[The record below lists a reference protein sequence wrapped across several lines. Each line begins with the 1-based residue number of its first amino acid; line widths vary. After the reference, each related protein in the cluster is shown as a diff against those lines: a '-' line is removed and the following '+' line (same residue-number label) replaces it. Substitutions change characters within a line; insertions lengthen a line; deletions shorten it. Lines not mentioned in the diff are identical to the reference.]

1 MKITEQAYRLLE
13 TRYKSRNENVED
25 IYPRVARAIAKHAP
39 DVANGT
45 ESLEKEFL
53 RMMLDSDFLPNSP
66 CIRNAGYNNMNKACF
81 VLPVEDS
88 IHGIY
93 KALLESA
100 QIFKA
105 GGGVGYNFSDLRE
118 EGAPLSAG
126 GTSSGALSFMNMF
139 NASTEAVKQGGFRR
153 GACVSQDTRALTRTG
168 WKSYNELKAGDEI
181 LTFCPETNTTKFQ
194 PILKMN
200 VFDWDGEMISFKNKF
215 MDFLFTPNHR
225 VIYKSSS
232 VSNAYSICR
241 ADSVPFVSIY
251 VPLCSVMEDDRVDA
265 DISDELIQIAGWI
278 ITEGARKGNGNING
292 FTIYQSERANP
303 DKCKEIDALFDKLG
317 WKYSKNPDNKHYMEN
332 KERAWYVPAY
342 ETRNILRIEDNH
354 KIIPMWMLEK
364 LSLRQLQILFNTL
377 MKGDGHTTS
386 TWGKFTTADKEGA
399 YRFLMLTT
407 LLGYRASIKAERG
420 GSIYSISINFNRKS
434 STVKQEDINK
444 EMYTGKV
451 WCPTVESGFWVA
463 ERNGYVCITGNS
475 MGVLDY
481 DHPEIINFIQEK
493 GKYGRLNNFNVSVML
508 DDDFMKRVQTD
519 DEIYLKSRLDRRRT
533 VQTMKARDLFNLIS
547 IYAWE
552 NGDPGVLFYN
562 RINQDNPFYPNQA
575 IRATNPCGE
584 VPLFP
589 YESCCLGSIN
599 LSNCVTSDGDLDKD
613 KLKDMVYF
621 GTLFLI
627 GMNKATQFSIKECYT
642 AQERYFRLGLG
653 VMGYADM
660 LMKMHILYDSAE
672 ALSTIDKI
680 GKIMKLSA
688 KFSPISVATR
698 SIAPTGSLSI
708 LANCSSGIE
717 PIFSSN
723 YERHTTSGVF
733 EEKRDSEYLRTAHEI
748 EPIWHLKTLAR
759 WQKWIDNGVSK
770 TINMPYNCSQSDVS
784 DIYIKAWE
792 MGCKGVTIFRDNC
805 RGGEQ
810 VYKTK
815 APKCDGES
823 CTL

>member
-1 MKITEQAYRLLE
+1 MKISEQAYKLLQI
-13 TRYKSRNENVED
+13 RYKGPNENVED
-25 IYPRVARAIAKHAP
+25 IYPRVAKAIAKHSA

-118 EGAPLSAG
+118 EGALLSAG

-153 GACVSQDTRALTRTG
+153 GA
-168 WKSYNELKAGDEI
+168 
-181 LTFCPETNTTKFQ
+181 
-194 PILKMN
+194 
-200 VFDWDGEMISFKNKF
+200 
-215 MDFLFTPNHR
+215 
-225 VIYKSSS
+225 
-232 VSNAYSICR
+232 
-241 ADSVPFVSIY
+241 
-251 VPLCSVMEDDRVDA
+251 
-265 DISDELIQIAGWI
+265 
-278 ITEGARKGNGNING
+278 
-292 FTIYQSERANP
+292 
-303 DKCKEIDALFDKLG
+303 
-317 WKYSKNPDNKHYMEN
+317 
-332 KERAWYVPAY
+332 
-342 ETRNILRIEDNH
+342 
-354 KIIPMWMLEK
+354 
-364 LSLRQLQILFNTL
+364 
-377 MKGDGHTTS
+377 
-386 TWGKFTTADKEGA
+386 
-399 YRFLMLTT
+399 
-407 LLGYRASIKAERG
+407 
-420 GSIYSISINFNRKS
+420 
-434 STVKQEDINK
+434 
-444 EMYTGKV
+444 
-451 WCPTVESGFWVA
+451 
-463 ERNGYVCITGNS
+463 S
-475 MGVLDY
+475 MGVMDY
-481 DHPEIINFIQEK
+481 DHPEIIRFIQEK

-508 DDDFMKRVQTD
+508 DDDFMKRVQKN
-519 DEIYLKSRLDRRRT
+519 DEIYLKSRLDKRKT
-533 VQTMKARDLFNLIS
+533 VHTIKAKDLFNLIS

-688 KFSPISVATR
+688 KFSPMSVATR

>member
-39 DVANGT
+39 DVANGFGP
-45 ESLEKEFL
+45 LEDEFL
-53 RMMLDSDFLPNSP
+53 RMMEDADFLPNSP
-66 CIRNAGYNNMNKACF
+66 CIRNAGYSNMNKACISGNTLIYTKNGLVPMRDIKIGDLVLTHMGRYKPVTNIWSNGIKSTIKICVGRKGRLTHTCELTPDHRILDISGEWLDSNSVKKPKNIVPPKGIVPTKLGNTDNDKDLAWIIGFYLAEGDIYLNNANGNNPKKVIRFTNGNQNLMAKLKTISDSKTLNSGTICDSNFGNWKNLRLYNDTLADAFEKEFGKGFNTKRLPDWIYSASTEYKENLLQGILDGDGQKKYNTSRRIDLANQTLVFQLKLLAESLNYYTSIVFDTHQKGQTKPTARLIMNKTQPNKYLIIGEGYTEVFDMEVEEDHSFIAGEFIVHNCF

-88 IHGIY
+88 IQGIY

-118 EGAPLSAG
+118 EGALLSAG

-153 GACVSQDTRALTRTG
+153 GA
-168 WKSYNELKAGDEI
+168 
-181 LTFCPETNTTKFQ
+181 
-194 PILKMN
+194 
-200 VFDWDGEMISFKNKF
+200 
-215 MDFLFTPNHR
+215 
-225 VIYKSSS
+225 
-232 VSNAYSICR
+232 
-241 ADSVPFVSIY
+241 
-251 VPLCSVMEDDRVDA
+251 
-265 DISDELIQIAGWI
+265 
-278 ITEGARKGNGNING
+278 
-292 FTIYQSERANP
+292 
-303 DKCKEIDALFDKLG
+303 
-317 WKYSKNPDNKHYMEN
+317 
-332 KERAWYVPAY
+332 
-342 ETRNILRIEDNH
+342 
-354 KIIPMWMLEK
+354 
-364 LSLRQLQILFNTL
+364 
-377 MKGDGHTTS
+377 
-386 TWGKFTTADKEGA
+386 
-399 YRFLMLTT
+399 
-407 LLGYRASIKAERG
+407 
-420 GSIYSISINFNRKS
+420 
-434 STVKQEDINK
+434 
-444 EMYTGKV
+444 
-451 WCPTVESGFWVA
+451 
-463 ERNGYVCITGNS
+463 S
-475 MGVLDY
+475 MGVMDY
-481 DHPEIINFIQEK
+481 DHPEIIRFIQEK

-508 DDDFMKRVQTD
+508 DDDFMKRVQKN
-519 DEIYLKSRLDRRRT
+519 DEIYLKSRLDKRKT
-533 VQTMKARDLFNLIS
+533 VHTIKAKDLFNLIS

-733 EEKRDSEYLRTAHEI
+733 EEKRDNEYLRTAHEI